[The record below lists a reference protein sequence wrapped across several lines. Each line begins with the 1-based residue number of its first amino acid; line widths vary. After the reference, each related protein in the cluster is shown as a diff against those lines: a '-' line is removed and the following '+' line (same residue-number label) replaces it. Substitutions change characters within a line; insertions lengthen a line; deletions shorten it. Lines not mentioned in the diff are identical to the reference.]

1 MTNTPSSSDN
11 LRGIVALL
19 ISQALF
25 VTSDSVVKLAG
36 EKLPATEIMALRGVI
51 AVVIA
56 GIVVAM
62 TVPKEQWRMI
72 IQPLVA
78 MRAGLEAIL
87 AALFLLSLP
96 HLPLADITVIMQIT
110 PLVITMLSAFI
121 LRAHVGWRRWL
132 AILVG
137 FIGVVFVAQP
147 GGSDLNIYVFSAI
160 LVAILVAVRDLLTRQ
175 LDRAIPTAIVTF
187 ASTVSVCGLGFFSA
201 PLQEWQPVSASTLAL
216 LAASA
221 TLVTLANVFIIR
233 AFRGVDV
240 SVVSPFRYFS
250 VIWAIILGYA
260 IWLELPNHLA
270 IVGTLLIVGSGLYTM
285 HRETQRLR
293 QLT

>member
-1 MTNTPSSSDN
+1 MTHTPSSADN

-36 EKLPATEIMALRGVI
+36 ETIPATEIMALRGVM
-51 AVVIA
+51 AVSIA
-56 GIVVAM
+56 GFVVAV
-62 TVPKEQWRMI
+62 TIPKAQWKLI

-78 MRAGLEAIL
+78 MRAGLEAFL

-121 LRAHVGWRRWL
+121 LRNHVGWRRWM

-147 GGSDLNIYVFSAI
+147 GGADFNIYVFSAI
-160 LVAILVAVRDLLTRQ
+160 LVAILVAVRDLLTRR
-175 LDRAIPTAIVTF
+175 LDRAIPTAIVTL
-187 ASTVSVCGLGFFSA
+187 ASTVSVCVLGFVGA
-201 PLQEWQPVSASTLAL
+201 PLQAWQPVSGITLAL
-216 LAASA
+216 LATSA
-221 TLVTLANVFIIR
+221 MLVTLANVFIIR

-240 SVVSPFRYFS
+240 SVVSPFRYFG
-250 VIWAIILGYA
+250 VVWAIILGYA

-270 IVGTLLIVGSGLYTM
+270 IIGTLLIVGSGLYTM
-285 HRETQRLR
+285 HRESQRLR
-293 QLT
+293 QLA